1 MQRSQHQSPRPVQQ
15 PPPVSGLPRQTR
27 PLPDEQWRWQMGRDV
42 WLAKEAHQ
50 VSLGA
55 WAVGLL
61 VTIVAVLL
69 LGMYLYAGVLWLRE
83 MVGF

>member
-1 MQRSQHQSPRPVQQ
+1 
-15 PPPVSGLPRQTR
+15 
-27 PLPDEQWRWQMGRDV
+27 MGRDV